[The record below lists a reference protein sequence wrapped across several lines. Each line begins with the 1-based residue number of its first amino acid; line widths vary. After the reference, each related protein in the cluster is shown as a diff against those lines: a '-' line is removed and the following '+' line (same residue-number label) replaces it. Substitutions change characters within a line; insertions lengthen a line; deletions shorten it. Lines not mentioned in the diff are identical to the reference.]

1 MKKLLLIRL
10 DKIGDLVCT
19 LCVDQIPTLANYE
32 THWIISKGLGF
43 IPDHARPQ
51 RNYTE
56 FVKDRD
62 QDPRNRE
69 KFLQFLKEHKPDIA
83 VSFQAPWWVNFML
96 WKAGVSVR
104 AGVHSQWH
112 SFLFLNKGLR
122 QKRSLAV
129 KHEADYNRELL
140 EFALDLPTTLPTP
153 ILKMKAKENHELLVK
168 FSLQE
173 KSYAVVHPGMA
184 GSALNWP
191 IKRYIEFI
199 EKKIETKKV
208 VLNGTLADEKWLT
221 DLKNHFDKD
230 PRVISLQGKLNNE
243 EMLTILEKAEMVL
256 APSTGIA
263 HLAASLGT
271 KVVAIY
277 SPVKVQHPRRW
288 AARGDQVKILVPQ
301 LTESQLKSRW
311 DPEQSMAT
319 ISAQTALEA

>member
-19 LCVDQIPTLANYE
+19 MCVDQIPTLANYE

-43 IPDHARPQ
+43 IPDHALPR

-56 FVKDRD
+56 FTKDRD
-62 QDPRNRE
+62 QDPQNHE
-69 KFLQFLKEHKPDIA
+69 KFLEFLKEHKPDIA

-96 WKAGVSVR
+96 WKAGVPVR
-104 AGVHSQWH
+104 AGVRSQWH

-140 EFALDLPTTLPTP
+140 EFALDLPATLPTP
-153 ILKMKAKENHELLVK
+153 VLKLKAKDNPELLKK
-168 FSLQE
+168 FGLVE
-173 KSYAVVHPGMA
+173 KDYAVVHPGMA

-191 IKRYIEFI
+191 IKYYIEFV
-199 EKKIETKKV
+199 EKKIETTKV
-208 VLNGTLADEKWLT
+208 VLNGTPADEKWLT

-243 EMLTILEKAEMVL
+243 DMLTILEKAQMVL

-277 SPVKVQHPRRW
+277 SPLRVQHPLRW
-288 AARGDQVKILVPQ
+288 AARGDQVKILVPD
-301 LTESQLKSRW
+301 LIEP
-311 DPEQSMAT
+311 PEKSMAT
-319 ISAQTALEA
+319 ITPQNALEA